1 MFTIKCPQCGLV
13 NDPQDVGF
21 PRCSGCGEG
30 LVDCAACRHYSDL
43 TCDDPVGGK
52 LFSPDRNVAPKCPSF
67 RSRYEVS
74 GSRWLQSLPA
84 PAWVASALLLLLLG
98 ITALIWYVDPNGTL
112 WTERERLQIKVAV
125 PAQMKI
131 GVQNTVEITVEN
143 PIQDKG
149 SRYYLELE
157 GTLCSNVFAEMSMP
171 SPEPISLS
179 RDGKG
184 LKYLLEYP
192 PVRDWKKIRLYFRP
206 KRTGDQSIVVKLY
219 TSGLAR
225 AQTTIGRTS
234 VVQATGPATVRK
246 EEPTHE
252 R

>member
-1 MFTIKCPQCGLV
+1 VLPIKCPQCGLV
-13 NDPQDVGF
+13 NDPNDVGF
-21 PRCSGCGEG
+21 PQCSGCGEG

-43 TCDDPVGGK
+43 ACDDPVGGK
-52 LFSPDRNVAPKCPSF
+52 LFSPGRNSAPKCPSY
-67 RSRYEVS
+67 RSRYAVA

-84 PAWVASALLLLLLG
+84 PAWVATALLLVLLG
-98 ITALIWYVDPNGTL
+98 ITALIAYVDPNGTL
-112 WTERERLQIKVAV
+112 WVNRERLYVNVVV
-125 PAQMKI
+125 PAQMKV
-131 GVQNTVEITVEN
+131 GVLNTIEVTVEN
-143 PIQDKG
+143 PSGHRG

-179 RDGKG
+179 RDVKG
-184 LKYLLEYP
+184 LKYQLEYP

-206 KRTGDQSIVVKLY
+206 KRTGEQTIVVKLY

-225 AQTTIGRTS
+225 GQNWEGRTI
-234 VVQATGPATVRK
+234 VVNATGPATVRK
-246 EEPTHE
+246 EDQTHE